1 MVLYKQK
8 ISAVGNLMRRREF
21 IALLSGAVAGWPLA
35 ARAQEPSRTY
45 HLGSLHASQRSTPP
59 QVAFYDELR
68 RHGFIEGQNIV
79 VDAHGYG
86 MHPEQF
92 AEHAAELVKA
102 QVDVI
107 IASGDAPVRAAQQAT
122 KTIPILA
129 NTTDM
134 VGAGFV
140 ASFSKPRGNTTG
152 FSVLSADLDGK
163 RQEILIEAVPGVRLM
178 AALADASVT
187 PSQRLQ
193 TLQDEARTHG
203 VELSI
208 YRVSRPE
215 EIAGAMDTAKSSG
228 AAALNV
234 LSSQFLYTN
243 RKIIVDRAA
252 ALLLPAM
259 YEWPNMAEEG
269 GFIAYGARLAQL
281 FRDIF
286 ARQFI
291 KLMQGVKPA
300 DIPVEQPTKFE
311 LVINLKTAK
320 ALGVTVPESLLV
332 RADEV
337 IE

>member
-1 MVLYKQK
+1 MK
-8 ISAVGNLMRRREF
+8 RREF
-21 IALLSGAVAGWPLA
+21 ITLIGAAAGLPVV
-35 ARAQEPSRTY
+35 ARAQEAGRIY
-45 HLGSLHASQRSTPP
+45 HVGSVHVSHRSAPNH
-59 QVAFYDELR
+59 VAFYEELR
-68 RHGFIEGQNIV
+68 RHGFVEDQNLV

-86 MHPEQF
+86 LRPEQF

-102 QVDVI
+102 HVDVI

-134 VGAGFV
+134 VGGGFV
-140 ASFSKPRGNTTG
+140 ASLARPGGNTTG

-163 RQEILIEAVPGVRLM
+163 RQEILIEALPEVRRM
-178 AALADASVT
+178 AVLADFNVT
-187 PSQRLQ
+187 PPQQLQ
-193 TLQDEARTHG
+193 ILQDEARSRG

-208 YRVSRPE
+208 HRVARPE
-215 EIAGAMDTAKSSG
+215 EIAGAIDTAKSSG

-243 RKIIVDRAA
+243 RQIIIERAA
-252 ALLLPAM
+252 TLLLPAM

-269 GFIAYGARLAQL
+269 GFVAYGARLAQL

-286 ARQFI
+286 ARQFV

-320 ALGVTVPESLLV
+320 ALGLTVPESLLV
-332 RADEV
+332 RADSV